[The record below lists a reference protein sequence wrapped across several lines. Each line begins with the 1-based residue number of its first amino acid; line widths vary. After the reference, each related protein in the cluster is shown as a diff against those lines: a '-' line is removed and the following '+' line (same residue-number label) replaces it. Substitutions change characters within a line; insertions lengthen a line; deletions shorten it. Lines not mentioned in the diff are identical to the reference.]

1 MNYRHAFHA
10 GNFADVIKHIILTRI
25 ISYMQRKDKAF
36 RILDT
41 HAGIGLYDL
50 TSSEA
55 QRSPEWRDGIE
66 ALMNAKRSN
75 KLNELIQPYLD
86 VIEQLNTSGTL
97 KRYPGSPLLSRKLMR
112 EQDRLTATE
121 LHPQDAVKLRAHFEG
136 DHQVKAI
143 ELDGWQALVAHMP
156 PKEKRGLVL
165 VDPPFEKPDE
175 FTRLGSG
182 LFKAHKRFSTGT
194 YALWYPI
201 KDPAHTATFATQLY
215 NTGIKKVLRIE
226 FYTHQPTFPA
236 SLHGTGMIVVNPP
249 FTLADDMKFI
259 LAELVPILAPK
270 GKGGFKIDWIYNED

>member
-25 ISYMQRKDKAF
+25 ICYMQKKEKGF
-36 RILDT
+36 RVLDT
-41 HAGIGLYDL
+41 HAGTGLYDL
-50 TSSEA
+50 TSEEA
-55 QRSPEWRDGIE
+55 QRSPEWKAGIQ
-66 ALMNAKRSN
+66 ALMNADRSK
-75 KLNELIQPYLD
+75 KLNELIKPYLD
-86 VIEQLNTSGTL
+86 VIESLNTSGTL
-97 KRYPGSPLLSRKLMR
+97 KLYPGSPLLSRKLMR

-121 LHPQDAVKLRAHFEG
+121 LHPRDAIKLKSHFKD

-175 FTRLGSG
+175 FTRMGSG
-182 LFKAHKRFSTGT
+182 LFRAHKRFSTGT

-201 KDPAHTATFATQLY
+201 KDVAEKEVFATQLY
-215 NTGIKKVLRIE
+215 NTGIKKVLRAE
-226 FYTHQPTFPA
+226 FNIHQPTFPP

-249 FTLADDMKFI
+249 YTLAQELNFI
-259 LAELVPILAPK
+259 FNELMPILAPD
-270 GKGGFKIDWIYNED
+270 GKGSFEVDWIYNED

>member
-25 ISYMQRKDKAF
+25 ICYLQKKDKAF
-36 RILDT
+36 RVLDT

-55 QRSPEWRDGIE
+55 QRSPEWKQGIQ
-66 ALMNAKRSN
+66 ALMNAKRSTE
-75 KLNELIQPYLD
+75 LNALIKPYLD
-86 VIEQLNTSGTL
+86 VINELNASGTL
-97 KRYPGSPLLSRKLMR
+97 KLYPGSPLLARKLMR
-112 EQDRLTATE
+112 SQDRLTATE
-121 LHPQDAVKLRAHFEG
+121 LHPKDAVTLKSHFEG
-136 DHQVKAI
+136 DIQVKAI

-175 FTRLGSG
+175 YTRLASG
-182 LFKAHKRFSTGT
+182 LFRAHKRFSTGT

-201 KDPAHTATFATQLY
+201 KDLAQIQTFVDQLY

-226 FYTHQPTFPA
+226 FNTHQPTNPP

-249 FTLADDMKFI
+249 FTLEDEMNLI
-259 LAELVPILAPK
+259 LAELEPILAPE
-270 GKGGFKIDWIYNED
+270 GKGGFNISWIYNED

>member
-25 ISYMQRKDKAF
+25 ICYLQKKDKAF
-36 RILDT
+36 RVLDT

-50 TSSEA
+50 SSSEA
-55 QRSPEWRDGIE
+55 QRSPEWKLGIK
-66 ALMNAKRSN
+66 ALMDADRSKELNA
-75 KLNELIQPYLD
+75 LIKPYLD
-86 VIEQLNTSGTL
+86 VIKGLNASGSL
-97 KRYPGSPLLSRKLMR
+97 KLYPGSPLLSRKLLR
-112 EQDRLTATE
+112 PQDRLTATE
-121 LHPQDAVKLRAHFEG
+121 LHPRDAVTLKSHFEG

-175 FTRLGSG
+175 YTRLASG
-182 LFKAHKRFSTGT
+182 LFRAHKRFKTGT

-201 KDPAHTATFATQLY
+201 KDFAEIEVFVEQLY

-226 FYTHQPTFPA
+226 FNTHQPTNPP
-236 SLHGTGMIVVNPP
+236 SLYGTGMIVVNPP
-249 FTLADDMKFI
+249 FTLEEEMTLI
-259 LAELVPILAPK
+259 LTELEPILAPS
-270 GKGGFKIDWIYNED
+270 GKGGFKINWIYNED